1 MKYAIV
7 LYDGMADYPVP
18 ALNGKTPME
27 VANKPIFDSL
37 AQKGEV
43 GLVKTVADGLK
54 PGSDIANLSVLGY
67 DPKVYHKGR
76 SPLEA
81 ANIGVQMLETD
92 VALRCNLV
100 TLSDEENYEDKTMI
114 DYSAGDISS
123 EEAAE
128 IIKTVSEHFGNDTFN
143 FYNGV
148 SYRHCLIVH
157 GGTTELGKMTPP
169 HDISKRVIGEYLSDH
184 KNAEK
189 LISMMKESYNL
200 LKDHPVNK
208 KRIEEGKLPANSIWF
223 WGEGTCTTLPSFYE
237 LYGLKGSIITAVD
250 LLGGIG
256 FLANM
261 NTPKVEGVTG
271 YLDTNFVG
279 KAEAAVEEWKNGQDL
294 VYLHFEAPDE
304 CGHRNEPENKVR
316 AIELIDSLVLPVL
329 LDYLKSQGDFKIM
342 ILPDHP
348 TPIVTMTHASDPVP
362 YMIYSSVK
370 ESDGVESIN
379 ENTAKETGIYIPDGT
394 KLMQKFIDF

>member
-1 MKYAIV
+1 
-7 LYDGMADYPVP
+7 
-18 ALNGKTPME
+18 
-27 VANKPIFDSL
+27 
-37 AQKGEV
+37 
-43 GLVKTVADGLK
+43 
-54 PGSDIANLSVLGY
+54 
-67 DPKVYHKGR
+67 
-76 SPLEA
+76 
-81 ANIGVQMLETD
+81 
-92 VALRCNLV
+92 
-100 TLSDEENYEDKTMI
+100 
-114 DYSAGDISS
+114 
-123 EEAAE
+123 
-128 IIKTVSEHFGNDTFN
+128 
-143 FYNGV
+143 
-148 SYRHCLIVH
+148 
-157 GGTTELGKMTPP
+157 
-169 HDISKRVIGEYLSDH
+169 
-184 KNAEK
+184 
-189 LISMMKESYNL
+189 MMKESYNL

-223 WGEGTCTTLPSFYE
+223 WGEGTCTTLPSFQE